1 MYRVLLVEDELLV
14 RLGLKNSIRWEKYN
28 MEVVGDLPDGEQA
41 FEFYKKNRPDL
52 IITDLKM
59 NVMDGM
65 TLIEKIR
72 EKDSETQIIILS
84 CLEEFDLVRK
94 AMSMGV
100 QDYILKLTMTEE
112 EIDKVLTK
120 AQGALQNRVAGSDMA
135 SSKQSNAEYTKEK
148 YYKDFLFYS
157 TISEESFQSFLSSYG
172 LRIGPEKNTL
182 CLLEIDRYEAFK
194 SAFEDKKGLMIRVSM
209 LNVLEEIL
217 DGFKRGEVFHDEEG
231 RYVLIFSYR
240 DVLSGYS
247 MQQDLCKMIGNIKNV
262 LSSCFNITCS
272 VGVSSTGNGYEKL
285 KSMYTEALSALK
297 DKFFTGFGM
306 THFFGRDTLRSE
318 VLAKMNKLKS
328 MPQLSL
334 ILSAEEK
341 VEFNR
346 KVDSLLSSESWDEP
360 QFRDYLF
367 KLIQWIL
374 FVSHYS
380 DDFFTSVDTSVSENF
395 QDSETLDEIIT
406 AFSLC
411 LSNIEKCRCSKR
423 GMSREIE
430 AAARFMEKNYDKDI
444 TLRQI
449 SGLVGLTPNYL
460 SNLFKKEL
468 GVNFSDYLK
477 SLRIELAKKLLMET
491 SLRSYEIAEKTGFI
505 DNTYFCKVFKKTTGK
520 SPNEFRKRPKGD

>member
-1 MYRVLLVEDELLV
+1 MYRVLIVEDELLV

-28 MEVVGDLPDGEQA
+28 MEVVRDLPDGEQA
-41 FEFYKKNRPDL
+41 FEFYEKNRPDL

-65 TLIEKIR
+65 TLIKKIR

-120 AQGALQNRVAGSDMA
+120 AQGALQNRATSSGAA
-135 SSKQSNAEYTKEK
+135 SSKQSDTEYAKEK
-148 YYKDFLFYS
+148 YYKDFLFYG
-157 TISEESFQSFLSSYG
+157 TISEESFQSFLRSYG

-182 CLLEIDRYEAFK
+182 CLLEIDRYETFK
-194 SAFEDKKGLMIRVSM
+194 STFEDKKGLMIRISM

-217 DGFKRGEVFHDEEG
+217 GGFKRGEVFHDEDG
-231 RYVLIFSYR
+231 RYVVIFSYK
-240 DVLSGYS
+240 DMPSEYAV
-247 MQQDLCKMIGNIKNV
+247 QQDLCKMIENIKSV

-272 VGVSSTGNGYEKL
+272 VGLSSTGSGYGKL
-285 KSMYTEALSALK
+285 RIMYTEALSALGN
-297 DKFFTGFGM
+297 KFFIGFGM
-306 THFFGRDTLRSE
+306 THFWGKDTLRSE
-318 VLAKMNKLKS
+318 VFAKMNKLKN

-367 KLIQWIL
+367 KLIQWVL
-374 FVSHYS
+374 FVTHYS
-380 DDFFTSVDTSVSENF
+380 DDFFTSIDTSVSEGF
-395 QDSETLDEIIT
+395 QNSETLDEIIT
-406 AFSLC
+406 AFSHC
-411 LSNIEKCRCSKR
+411 LSNIEKSRCGKR

-430 AAARFMEKNYDKDI
+430 AAVRLMEKNYNKDV
-444 TLRQI
+444 TLKQI
-449 SGLVGLTPNYL
+449 SSLVGLTPNYL

-477 SLRIELAKKLLMET
+477 SLRIELAKKLLMKT
-491 SLRSYEIAEKTGFI
+491 SLKSYEIAEKTGFI

-520 SPNEFRKRPKGD
+520 SPNEFRKHPEGD